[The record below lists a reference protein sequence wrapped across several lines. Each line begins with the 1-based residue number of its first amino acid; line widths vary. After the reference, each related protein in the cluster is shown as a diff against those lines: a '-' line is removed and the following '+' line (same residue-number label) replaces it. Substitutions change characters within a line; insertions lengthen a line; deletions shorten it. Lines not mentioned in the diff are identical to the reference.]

1 MSDISVDD
9 ATTPENP
16 QTSETAAARVRV
28 DVWLDV
34 ACPFCALGDKRLSN
48 VIDSLPFADDI
59 DVSYHAYQLDPA
71 APEHG
76 VPGSQTEKLIARGMD
91 PAQLEASHQS
101 LIQQGEAEGF
111 RFEFDSSIPSN
122 TLSAHRF
129 IQAAA
134 TEGVQQPVLDA
145 LFTAYFTDGV
155 DVGDIAAVREVAENA
170 GMSAELADRVAND
183 ASAFLP
189 EVQRDIAQ
197 AATYGIQGVPFF
209 VLDGRYGLSGA
220 QPSAAFAQ
228 ALTQVHDEI
237 TA

>member
-1 MSDISVDD
+1 MSDLSPER
-9 ATTPENP
+9 TTTTGPD
-16 QTSETAAARVRV
+16 TAPRLRV

-34 ACPFCALGDKRLSN
+34 ACPFCALGDRRLEN
-48 VIDSLPFADDI
+48 VIGELDFGG
-59 DVSYHAYQLDPA
+59 DVDVTYHAYQLDPA
-71 APEHG
+71 APAHG

-91 PAQLEASHQS
+91 PAQLEASHRH
-101 LIQQGEAEGF
+101 LVEQGEIEGF
-111 RFEFDSSIPSN
+111 RFDFDHSIPSN
-122 TLSAHRF
+122 TLTAHRF

-145 LFTAYFTDGV
+145 MFRAYFTDGV
-155 DVGDIAAVREVAENA
+155 DVGDADAVRAVAVAA
-170 GMSAELADRVAND
+170 GMSAALADRVAAD

-220 QPSAAFAQ
+220 QPAAAFHQ
-228 ALTQVHDEI
+228 ALTQVHEEL